1 MYTVQNILNM
11 FIDSELQETMGNWY
25 PRVCAVMSC
34 VIPTMYIAFIMV
46 CVAFCLYA
54 LWRFVS
60 K

>member
-11 FIDSELQETMGNWY
+11 FIDSDLQETMGNWY

-34 VIPTMYIAFIMV
+34 VIPTMYIAFVMV
-46 CVAFCLYA
+46 CVSFCLYA
-54 LWRFVS
+54 LWRFIS